1 MGSHMMIEDVDEEMM
16 AITMIDTMIAITQK
30 KIIDLVGVIR
40 DVMMG
45 MMKRRM
51 MHRMV
56 MMVMDGEEEM
66 MITTMIDPWIKSICA
81 CVYLALCE

>member
-1 MGSHMMIEDVDEEMM
+1 MMIEDVDEEMM

>member
-1 MGSHMMIEDVDEEMM
+1 MIEDEVDEEIM
-16 AITMIDTMIAITQK
+16 AIMMIDIMIAITRK

-51 MHRMV
+51 MHRML